1 MTSQPT
7 PQIGSLKHLCSK
19 QPYSKPEL
27 IVYGPM
33 EQITQNGG
41 SGGID
46 GIIGIDIDGDGDID
60 IGTGVTTGSL

>member
-1 MTSQPT
+1 MKFQNQTSP
-7 PQIGSLKHLCSK
+7 PSK

-27 IVYGPM
+27 VIYGPM
-33 EQITQNGG
+33 EKITQSGGG
-41 SGGID
+41 SGID